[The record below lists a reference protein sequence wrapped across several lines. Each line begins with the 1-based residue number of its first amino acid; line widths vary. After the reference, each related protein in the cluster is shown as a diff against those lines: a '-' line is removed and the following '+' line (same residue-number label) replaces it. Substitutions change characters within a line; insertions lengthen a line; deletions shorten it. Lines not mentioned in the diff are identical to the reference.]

1 MFKTVAENDNDGCHE
16 SHSDTCKGNTLTDA
30 LIGAMDGLR
39 KSCPVVHCVNPF
51 LKTTL
56 KVIIE

>member
-1 MFKTVAENDNDGCHE
+1 LFKTVAQNDNAGCHE
-16 SHSDTCKGNTLTDA
+16 RHSDTRKGNTFANA
-30 LIGAMDGLR
+30 LIGAIDGLR